1 MNISKVRCTYCHQ
14 PRDFSADLHG
24 CEQSRKAM
32 AYLSGVIGSIKANQE
47 RPGIGEQLSLTAPK
61 AREDRRRE
69 YASSINIIGGGLKPR
84 N

>member
-1 MNISKVRCTYCHQ
+1 MKITRTLCTYCHR

-32 AYLSGVIGSIKANQE
+32 AYLSGVIGSIKANHE
-47 RPGIGEQLSLTAPK
+47 RPGSREVSSGDMRL
-61 AREDRRRE
+61 REDRRHE
-69 YASSINIIGGGLKPR
+69 YATAINVTGGGVRPEY